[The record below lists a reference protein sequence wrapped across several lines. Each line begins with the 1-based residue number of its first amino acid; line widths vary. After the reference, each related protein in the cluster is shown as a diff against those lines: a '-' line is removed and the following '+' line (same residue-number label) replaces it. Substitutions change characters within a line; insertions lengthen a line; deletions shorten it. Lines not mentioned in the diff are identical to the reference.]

1 MYFPSGET
9 FWRVDLSK
17 SSVLAWVLPKEDCT
31 IKRYIYFLKNT
42 QSLKLIIL
50 DKKIKGFTSLACR
63 ELLNVS
69 KKLTEQINYNGR
81 RKIMLISGEMGIW
94 FSLEP

>member
-1 MYFPSGET
+1 MHKALNWSY
-9 FWRVDLSK
+9 
-17 SSVLAWVLPKEDCT
+17 
-31 IKRYIYFLKNT
+31 
-42 QSLKLIIL
+42 LI
-50 DKKIKGFTSLACR
+50 KIKAFTSLACR

-81 RKIMLISGEMGIW
+81 RKIMVISGEMGIR

>member
-17 SSVLAWVLPKEDCT
+17 SSVLAWVFPKEDCT
-31 IKRYIYFLKNT
+31 IKGYIYL
-42 QSLKLIIL
+42 
-50 DKKIKGFTSLACR
+50 KKIHKALNWSYLIKIQGFTSLASR

-69 KKLTEQINYNGR
+69 KKLTEQINYNWR
-81 RKIMLISGEMGIW
+81 RKIMLINGEMGIR